1 MAKFCVRAGQ
11 PADFAAIM
19 DIERGPGYG
28 RLVATSSATEHESMH
43 ARPDVRY
50 LVGVDADGRV
60 RGFAILWGVGDLH
73 DGVKL
78 KRLAVAVSGEGLGR
92 ILLEEAMSV
101 TFRELAAPRFWLDV
115 FAHNQRARAL
125 YRRAGLREEGTL
137 RGAYRLPDGQRADR
151 VVMAIL
157 SHEWGGL

>member
-19 DIERGPGYG
+19 DVERRPGYG
-28 RLVATSSATEHESMH
+28 SLVATSSATEHEAMY
-43 ARPDVRY
+43 ARPDVKY

-60 RGFAILWGVGDLH
+60 RGFAILWGVGDVH

-78 KRLAVAVSGEGLGR
+78 KRLATAVPGEGVGA
-92 ILLEEAMSV
+92 ILLLEAMRMA
-101 TFRELAAPRFWLDV
+101 FLELAAPRFWLDV
-115 FAHNQRARAL
+115 FAHNSRARAL

-157 SHEWGGL
+157 PHEWGGH